1 MSIESPE
8 DLDGLSRAGKVVAD
22 TLKAMAACLRPGVTT
37 AEVDLVGEQVLKR
50 HGARSAPKLIYGF
63 PGVNLISVNE

>member
-8 DLDGLSRAGKVVAD
+8 DLNGLSGAGKVVAD
-22 TLKAMAACLRPGVTT
+22 TACLRPGVAT
-37 AEVDLVGEQVLKR
+37 AEVDLVGEQILKR

-63 PGVNLISVNE
+63 PGVNLIS